1 MKKKEVIKLDI
12 NEALHVSK
20 VYKSFKKDLKKKEVI
35 GYHIDAVS
43 LRALMII
50 VNYKETGRFPLTIR
64 DLRDELGDDAQYAS
78 NAITCLRS
86 EGLVDKKRESHDE
99 RIVYILMNDEQHQQ
113 SKKVI
118 EASQKRFD
126 AIWEEHKHG

>member
-1 MKKKEVIKLDI
+1 MTI

-20 VYKSFKKDLKKKEVI
+20 VYKNFKKDLKKKSVI

-50 VNYKETGRFPLTIR
+50 VNYKGTGCFPLTIR

-113 SKKVI
+113 SKKII

-126 AIWEEHKHG
+126 AIWEEHRNG